1 MITDVL
7 VDDGEKHTGIRKP
20 LTKNSWR

>member
-7 VDDGEKHTGIRKP
+7 VDDGEKYTGMRKP
-20 LTKNSWR
+20 LIKNSWR